1 MLFQN
6 TTDNGYTHTHINIEL
21 VNVRDEERRE
31 NLSRDKLHN
40 RPVRQPNYTSKMII
54 SGSTWQQTKR

>member
-6 TTDNGYTHTHINIEL
+6 TTGNGYTHTHINIEL

-31 NLSRDKLHN
+31 YLPRDNLHN
-40 RPVRQPNYTSKMII
+40 RPVHQPNYTLKMII
-54 SGSTWQQTKR
+54 SGST

>member
-6 TTDNGYTHTHINIEL
+6 TTGNVYTHTHINIEL

-31 NLSRDKLHN
+31 YLPRDNLHN

-54 SGSTWQQTKR
+54 SGST